1 MSIFMNTFTAIKIY
15 SQTILVFSW
24 HPYCGSIPVINKFK
38 IILPFA
44 NLIQRSS
51 RDRKI
56 KWPSYLNQFLN

>member
-1 MSIFMNTFTAIKIY
+1 M
-15 SQTILVFSW
+15 VFSW